1 VTLLF
6 LKEGTNIKDKICCR
20 FAGLFTDKNFEV
32 DTTEEAYRLLNPVVT
47 KLDKECVIHLID
59 IRYVFNWL
67 FLKKRIPPHNNE

>member
-1 VTLLF
+1 M
-6 LKEGTNIKDKICCR
+6 KEGTNIKDKICCR

-47 KLDKECVIHLID
+47 KLDKECVIPLLD
-59 IRYVFNWL
+59 MPLVVRYVFNWL